1 MTANT
6 PTVVMFA
13 IYLLGM
19 LAIGWAG
26 YKATDNLSDYIL
38 GGRSLGPV
46 VTALSAGASDMSG
59 WLLMGLPGAVFLQ
72 GLSASWIAIGLC
84 LGAWLNWRFVA
95 ARLRIYTEKVGN
107 ALTLPDYFTNRF
119 EDRSNLLRIVTALVI
134 LVFFTI
140 YCASGVVAGARLFE
154 SMFGMDY
161 QTALWV
167 GAVATMAYVFI
178 GGFLAVSW
186 TDTIQ
191 ASLMITALIL
201 APLMVIYADGGVG
214 PSAAIIDTARSGAF
228 DMFRG
233 QTVIAVISLLAVFA
247 VYQSSKG
254 GCHAQSSGTS
264 PSVHARKPSGD
275 AAATDNGTSARLLHH
290 LYTLLAMTQ
299 SRATNI
305 PLLLLF
311 TVLFQCLASLD
322 LSVVEITTSSLLLQ
336 YASFF
341 AAGGSNAISS
351 VDLSSAYNGVGGFNV
366 VAVGVLTFVSNWAG
380 PIFWTSA
387 TNLLL
392 LQKRSR
398 GGDAGGDVL
407 RRHLI
412 LLTAFTTASVAFV
425 MAACTAL
432 RTHLFIWTVFSP
444 KYLYSMAWSL
454 GQHLVINVVYG
465 SLLFWVGARQ

>member
-1 MTANT
+1 
-6 PTVVMFA
+6 
-13 IYLLGM
+13 
-19 LAIGWAG
+19 
-26 YKATDNLSDYIL
+26 
-38 GGRSLGPV
+38 
-46 VTALSAGASDMSG
+46 
-59 WLLMGLPGAVFLQ
+59 
-72 GLSASWIAIGLC
+72 
-84 LGAWLNWRFVA
+84 
-95 ARLRIYTEKVGN
+95 
-107 ALTLPDYFTNRF
+107 
-119 EDRSNLLRIVTALVI
+119 
-134 LVFFTI
+134 
-140 YCASGVVAGARLFE
+140 
-154 SMFGMDY
+154 
-161 QTALWV
+161 
-167 GAVATMAYVFI
+167 
-178 GGFLAVSW
+178 
-186 TDTIQ
+186 
-191 ASLMITALIL
+191 
-201 APLMVIYADGGVG
+201 
-214 PSAAIIDTARSGAF
+214 
-228 DMFRG
+228 
-233 QTVIAVISLLAVFA
+233 
-247 VYQSSKG
+247 
-254 GCHAQSSGTS
+254 
-264 PSVHARKPSGD
+264 
-275 AAATDNGTSARLLHH
+275 
-290 LYTLLAMTQ
+290 MTQ